1 MCKEYREDIKEKR
14 QNPNGINDTRL
25 PQKSQSASPKA
36 SWDLSV
42 AADGKGW
49 WRSFL
54 LINSHICVWQ
64 RESRNSIPHLWAH
77 QFKLLGMTAKAH
89 CLYHVLF
96 CSWNLSSREGRISSL
111 VLWEGGLGLNWAQA
125 DASLSPV
132 CLVSP
137 QMFFGVCCVE
147 LPCKNLRFTSQKAQ
161 QGTVLIPFSETQGD
175 ILERKWAANSWNWDL
190 QQGIINQT

>member
-1 MCKEYREDIKEKR
+1 M
-14 QNPNGINDTRL
+14 
-25 PQKSQSASPKA
+25 ASMTPGSHRNHNQLLQRHPETWA
-36 SWDLSV
+36 WLLM
-42 AADGKGW
+42 ARADGEVF
-49 WRSFL
+49 S
-54 LINSHICVWQ
+54 S
-64 RESRNSIPHLWAH
+64 SIPTSVFGQEKAGIQFLTSEH

-96 CSWNLSSREGRISSL
+96 CSWTLSSREGRISSL

-137 QMFFGVCCVE
+137 QMFFGVCWVE
-147 LPCKNLRFTSQKAQ
+147 LPCKNLRFTNQKAQ
-161 QGTVLIPFSETQGD
+161 QGRVLVPFSETQGD

-190 QQGIINQT
+190 WQGIINQT